1 MTFKFIIGALFF
13 YLLIRF
19 VFRFVLPVFRVAR
32 QANRA
37 MAEMKSKM
45 QEAQQQAQRPEPSQ
59 RQSVS
64 SNEGEYIDYE
74 EIKK

>member
-1 MTFKFIIGALFF
+1 MTFKFIIGALFL

-19 VFRFVLPVFRVAR
+19 IFRFVLPIFRVAR

-37 MAEMKSKM
+37 MSEMKSKM
-45 QEAQQQAQRPEPSQ
+45 QEAQQQAQRPEPDH
-59 RQSVS
+59 RHSVS